1 MIYPFSKRPD
11 SGGFSDEELQIAA
24 RAVQDAMLRSLEE
37 ESESKHIFSESFLAR
52 MNALFRKDERRN
64 GIKRVLQHA
73 AIIVIGVFLA
83 GVLLLAFN
91 PEVRADFTRWVRN
104 TYEKSFFYQF
114 FSSEDSVVPDEA
126 SNSLPD
132 VEFGWLPGEYDN
144 KRILSDEDHVIV
156 LLNDSKDSIMLEY
169 WSIASVKYVEFF
181 TEDYYQEIASVSGHP
196 ADYYRAMDDN
206 TASILIWINED
217 AGIVY
222 YLSSYQ
228 PKENMITIAEN
239 IKNIV

>member
-11 SGGFSDEELQIAA
+11 PGGFSEEELQIAA

-37 ESESKHIFSESFLAR
+37 ESEAKHIFSESFLAR
-52 MNALFRKDERRN
+52 MNILFRKDERRN
-64 GIKRVLQHA
+64 GIKRALQHA

-83 GVLLLAFN
+83 GALLLAFN

-132 VEFGWLPGEYDN
+132 VEFGWLPGEYDHQ
-144 KRILSDEDHVIV
+144 KIFDDGSHIIV
-156 LLNDSKDSIMLEY
+156 FLEGSTDTIILEY
-169 WSIASVKYVEFF
+169 WITDTIKYLELF
-181 TEDYYQEIASVSGHP
+181 TDDFIQDTVLVSGHP
-196 ADYYRAMDDN
+196 ADFYQAVNSN
-206 TASILIWINED
+206 TANALVWTIDNDSIVFYLNAFQSKDILI
-217 AGIVY
+217 
-222 YLSSYQ
+222 
-228 PKENMITIAEN
+228 KIAEN
-239 IKNIV
+239 IK